1 MKLNFNELDKPDKL
15 EIFSDGKE
23 TVEFFDNL
31 LNQFKEDSRDSPSTT
46 LQPVSLLLL
55 DINMPLVNGID
66 ALKQIKEKFR

>member
-1 MKLNFNELDKPDKL
+1 MNFKELGKPDKL
-15 EIFSDGKE
+15 EMFSDGKE
-23 TVEFFDNL
+23 TVDFFDGL
-31 LNQFKEDSRDSPSTT
+31 LNQFEEYRDSSNKT

>member
-1 MKLNFNELDKPDKL
+1 MKLNFKELGKPDKL
-15 EIFSDGKE
+15 EMFSDGKE
-23 TVEFFDNL
+23 TVDFFDGL
-31 LNQFKEDSRDSPSTT
+31 LNQFEEYRDSSNKT